1 MSNVKELLDA
11 GVHFGHQT
19 RKWNPKMKEYIF
31 EARNGIHIIDLVQ
44 TATQVDGAADFLKG
58 VVAKGGKVL
67 FVGTKKQAQV
77 SIKETAETTG
87 QPYVCERWLGG
98 MMTNLNTIRK
108 SIKRMV
114 ELETMESDGR
124 MAEFV
129 KQEQSM
135 LRRELNRLHIRLNG
149 IRDLNSK
156 PDAMFIVD
164 IKREHNALAEARR
177 LRVPVVAIVDTNTD
191 PTLVD
196 YPIAG
201 NDDALPLIRGHL
213 TWMEYSDQLP
223 EYLPPDGGP
232 DTFSADYQKVW
243 GTPNRF
249 VEYAGNPSVSVGG
262 GSSDGHRVY
271 LIYQGLI
278 HQTRMATS
286 GNGTKRD
293 VQLFEELMKED
304 WWLEQLARRNAS
316 AIWLRSKYPHNYV
329 SAAAAVV
336 ASSFG
341 LRRGCT
347 VRASHSPTTAS
358 TGLSRRRRARS
369 PRSGSPRSRPRLPR
383 LRRPARNTRLAPPLA
398 RRSALS
404 VSS

>member
-19 RKWNPKMKEYIF
+19 RRWNPKMKEFIF

-44 TATQVDGAADFLKG
+44 TATQIDAAADFLKG
-58 VVAKGGKVL
+58 TVAKGGKVL

-201 NDDALPLIRGHL
+201 NDDAIRSIKAVLGAV
-213 TWMEYSDQLP
+213 TQPMIEARAAYD
-223 EYLPPDGGP
+223 
-232 DTFSADYQKVW
+232 
-243 GTPNRF
+243 
-249 VEYAGNPSVSVGG
+249 
-262 GSSDGHRVY
+262 
-271 LIYQGLI
+271 
-278 HQTRMATS
+278 ATS
-286 GNGTKRD
+286 EKLKTEAAKK
-293 VQLFEELMKED
+293 EEAPATTE
-304 WWLEQLARRNAS
+304 
-316 AIWLRSKYPHNYV
+316 
-329 SAAAAVV
+329 AAA
-336 ASSFG
+336 
-341 LRRGCT
+341 T
-347 VRASHSPTTAS
+347 EETS
-358 TGLSRRRRARS
+358 TEA
-369 PRSGSPRSRPRLPR
+369 PEAAAEAAPEAAPEAAAE
-383 LRRPARNTRLAPPLA
+383 PAEA
-398 RRSALS
+398 
-404 VSS
+404 

>member
-11 GVHFGHQT
+11 GVHFGHQK
-19 RKWNPKMKEYIF
+19 RKWNPKMKEFIF

-44 TATQVDGAADFLKG
+44 TVTQIQSAADFLKG
-58 VVAKGGKVL
+58 IVGKGGKVL

-77 SIKETAETTG
+77 SIKDTAESTG

-124 MAEFV
+124 MAEYV

-135 LRRELNRLHIRLNG
+135 LRRELNRLNIRLNG
-149 IRDLNSK
+149 IRDLNTK

-201 NDDALPLIRGHL
+201 NDDAIR
-213 TWMEYSDQLP
+213 SI
-223 EYLPPDGGP
+223 
-232 DTFSADYQKVW
+232 KVVLEAIAQ
-243 GTPNRF
+243 PIIEARAA
-249 VEYAGNPSVSVGG
+249 Y
-262 GSSDGHRVY
+262 D
-271 LIYQGLI
+271 
-278 HQTRMATS
+278 ATS
-286 GNGTKRD
+286 EKLKAEVEKKDQPAAGEISDSAGTEAKAD
-293 VQLFEELMKED
+293 ETPEAKAEE
-304 WWLEQLARRNAS
+304 
-316 AIWLRSKYPHNYV
+316 
-329 SAAAAVV
+329 
-336 ASSFG
+336 
-341 LRRGCT
+341 
-347 VRASHSPTTAS
+347 SPEAKAESET
-358 TGLSRRRRARS
+358 
-369 PRSGSPRSRPRLPR
+369 
-383 LRRPARNTRLAPPLA
+383 
-398 RRSALS
+398 
-404 VSS
+404 

>member
-44 TATQVDGAADFLKG
+44 TATQIDAAADFLKG
-58 VVAKGGKVL
+58 IVAKGGKVL
-67 FVGTKKQAQV
+67 FVGTKKQAQI

-114 ELETMESDGR
+114 ELEKMESDGR

-201 NDDALPLIRGHL
+201 NDDAIRSIKAVL
-213 TWMEYSDQLP
+213 
-223 EYLPPDGGP
+223 
-232 DTFSADYQKVW
+232 
-243 GTPNRF
+243 GTVTQPMIEALAAYN
-249 VEYAGNPSVSVGG
+249 
-262 GSSDGHRVY
+262 
-271 LIYQGLI
+271 
-278 HQTRMATS
+278 ATS
-286 GNGTKRD
+286 DK
-293 VQLFEELMKED
+293 LKEEVAKKTE
-304 WWLEQLARRNAS
+304 A
-316 AIWLRSKYPHNYV
+316 P
-329 SAAAAVV
+329 AAAEPEA
-336 ASSFG
+336 
-341 LRRGCT
+341 
-347 VRASHSPTTAS
+347 
-358 TGLSRRRRARS
+358 
-369 PRSGSPRSRPRLPR
+369 
-383 LRRPARNTRLAPPLA
+383 PAEPIATEAPAEAAPEA
-398 RRSALS
+398 PVEPA
-404 VSS
+404 